1 MRKHLFYAL
10 AHQYTHSEGAYK
22 GLHPLMQGLAPNL
35 PKRIGWRQNHY
46 QNTNHTNI
54 FFRGGSFPFRLCS

>member
-35 PKRIGWRQNHY
+35 PKRIGQRQNHY
-46 QNTNHTNI
+46 QSKNRIRT
-54 FFRGGSFPFRLCS
+54 FFRVGLFS